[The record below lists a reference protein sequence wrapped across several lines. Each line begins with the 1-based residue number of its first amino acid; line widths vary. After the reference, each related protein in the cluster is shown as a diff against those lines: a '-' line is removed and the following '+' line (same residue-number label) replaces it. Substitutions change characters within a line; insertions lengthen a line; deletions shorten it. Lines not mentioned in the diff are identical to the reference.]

1 MVKPMLV
8 AALIGLGV
16 GLGSMASMRQHASVL
31 VAAARNV
38 GAAAGLVRAR
48 SPQVGD
54 SWRGCDDAR
63 AVGTAPIYQ
72 GEPGF
77 RKDMDGDDDGIACEP
92 HP

>member
-8 AALIGLGV
+8 AALIGLGA
-16 GLGSMASMRQHASVL
+16 GLGSMASMRQHAYVL
-31 VAAARNV
+31 VAAGRNV
-38 GAAAGLVRAR
+38 AVAAGLVRPR

-54 SWRGCDDAR
+54 SWLGCDDAR
-63 AVGTAPIYQ
+63 AAGAAPIYQ

-77 RKDMDGDDDGIACEP
+77 RKDMDGDNDGIACEP